1 MRKNLID
8 LELYVLE
15 VETHFYNSINKTN
28 ISISDMK
35 KMKEEDRLK
44 KINEENKIKQ
54 IILEKINKWEV
65 LTPEEY
71 ETKKR
76 WDCKIE
82 NENESKSNHYLSK
95 PIKYF
100 KTTSPFDPLL
110 MAAWV
115 VALWSLID

>member
-54 IILEKINKWEV
+54 IILEKINK
-65 LTPEEY
+65 
-71 ETKKR
+71 
-76 WDCKIE
+76 
-82 NENESKSNHYLSK
+82 
-95 PIKYF
+95 
-100 KTTSPFDPLL
+100 
-110 MAAWV
+110 
-115 VALWSLID
+115 

>member
-8 LELYVLE
+8 PELYVLE

-28 ISISDMK
+28 ISILDMK

-82 NENESKSNHYLSK
+82 NESKPYLSK
-95 PIKYF
+95 PIKNF

-115 VALWSLID
+115 VALWSLIE